1 MAENVQKRIRIGD
14 LLIDRE
20 IITQQQL
27 DNALKEQRNSGQKL
41 GRTLID
47 LGYITEKDILD
58 ALSAQMK
65 IPYVDLEQFKFDPEL
80 VKRLPETYA
89 RRYRAIVLDS
99 TGSRKDDPLLVG
111 MADPTDIYAYDA
123 ISKQLESTIKLAVVK
138 ESDLIRT
145 FALVYRR
152 TDEISNLA
160 QELGAEL
167 SEGDINLEAMVAGDD
182 ITDAPVVKLLQSLFE
197 DAIQV
202 GASDI
207 HIEPDEKVLR
217 IRQRIDGVLYE
228 QVMDQKRIANALVMR
243 LKIISGLDISEKR
256 MPQDGRF
263 NIRIKDHSVDV
274 RLSTMPVQ
282 HGESVVMRLLDQS
295 GGMLQ
300 LEKLGMPPAL
310 VKSFRNAI
318 HKPHGL
324 ILVTGATGSGK
335 STTLYA
341 ALNELNSPDKKI
353 ITAEDPVE
361 YRLPRINQVQVHT
374 KIGMDF
380 AQILRAALR
389 QDPDVIL
396 IGEMRDQVT
405 AEIGMRAAMTG
416 HLVLSTLH
424 TNDAMH
430 TLERLLDMGSE
441 GYLIASVL
449 RAIMAQRLLRRVCTS
464 CKQVAELDEL
474 QRSWLK
480 IASNGKYENQEFHK
494 GNGCTQCNGTG
505 YHGRIGI
512 YEMIEPDKT
521 MLNAIRT
528 NDIPA
533 FSQAVSENKNY
544 IPLLVSGLQ
553 LAAKGI
559 TSLDEVISF
568 AGNSYEQEEE
578 VEKTIDS
585 YSLDEL

>member
-1 MAENVQKRIRIGD
+1 MTENVRKRIRIGD
-14 LLIDRE
+14 LLIERE
-20 IITQQQL
+20 LLTKQQL
-27 DNALKEQRNSGQKL
+27 DTALAEQRNSGHKL

-47 LGYITEKDILD
+47 LGYVSEKDILNV
-58 ALSAQMK
+58 LSSQMK
-65 IPYVDLEQFKFDPEL
+65 IPYVDLEQFKFNPDL

-89 RRYRAIVLDS
+89 RRYRAIVLS
-99 TGSRKDDPLLVG
+99 GGSRKDDELLVG

-123 ISKQLESTIKLAVVK
+123 ISKQLQANIQLAVVR
-138 ESDLIRT
+138 ESELIRT
-145 FALVYRR
+145 FGLVYRR

-167 SEGDINLEAMVAGDD
+167 SEGDINLEAMVAGED

-197 DAIQV
+197 DAVQV

-256 MPQDGRF
+256 LPQDGRF

-274 RLSTMPVQ
+274 RISTMPVQ

-300 LEKLGMPPAL
+300 LEHLGMPAAM
-310 VKSFRNAI
+310 VQSFRRVI
-318 HKPHGL
+318 HAPHGL
-324 ILVTGATGSGK
+324 VLVTGATGSGK

-341 ALNELNSPDKKI
+341 ALKELNDPDKKI

-361 YRLPRINQVQVHT
+361 YRLPRINQVQVHN

-380 AQILRAALR
+380 SQILRAALR
-389 QDPDVIL
+389 QDPDIIL

-449 RAIMAQRLLRRVCTS
+449 RAIIAQRLLRRVCTS
-464 CKQVAELDEL
+464 CKQAVQLDD
-474 QRSWLK
+474 QQKTWLNTVS
-480 IASNGKYENQEFHK
+480 AGKYENAEFHK
-494 GNGCTQCNGTG
+494 GKGCTNCNDTG

-512 YEMIEPDKT
+512 YEMIEPDKA
-521 MLNAIRT
+521 MLEAIR
-528 NDIPA
+528 NGDIA
-533 FSQAVSENKNY
+533 MFSEVVNENNNY
-544 IPLLVSGLQ
+544 VPLVESGLQ
-553 LAAKGI
+553 LAAQGI
-559 TSLDEVISF
+559 TSLNEVMSFAGEYYQQEEEAEVIS
-568 AGNSYEQEEE
+568 
-578 VEKTIDS
+578 S
-585 YSLDEL
+585 YSLEEL

>member
-1 MAENVQKRIRIGD
+1 MAENVQKRIRVGD

-27 DNALKEQRNSGQKL
+27 DNALKEQRTSGQKL

-65 IPYVDLEQFKFDPEL
+65 IPYVELEQFKFNPEL

-99 TGSRKDDPLLVG
+99 TGSRKDDALLVG

-182 ITDAPVVKLLQSLFE
+182 VTDAPVVKLLQSLFE

-256 MPQDGRF
+256 LPQDGRF

-300 LEKLGMPPAL
+300 LEHLGMPAAL
-310 VKSFRNAI
+310 IKSFRNVI

-341 ALNELNSPDKKI
+341 ALNELNHPDKKI

-389 QDPDVIL
+389 QDPDIIL

-449 RAIMAQRLLRRVCTS
+449 RAIVAQRLLRRVCTS
-464 CKQVAELDEL
+464 CKQVVKLDE
-474 QRSWLK
+474 QQSSWLN
-480 IASNGKYENQEFHK
+480 IAANGKYHDQEFYK

-533 FSQAVSENKNY
+533 FSKAVNESKNY
-544 IPLLVSGLQ
+544 VPLLVSGLQ

-559 TSLDEVISF
+559 TSLDEVMSF

-578 VEKTIDS
+578 REETIDS

>member
-1 MAENVQKRIRIGD
+1 VTENVRKRIRIGD
-14 LLIDRE
+14 LLIERE
-20 IITQQQL
+20 LLTKQQL
-27 DNALKEQRNSGQKL
+27 DTALAEQRNSGHKL

-47 LGYITEKDILD
+47 LGYVSEKDILNV
-58 ALSAQMK
+58 LSSQMK
-65 IPYVDLEQFKFDPEL
+65 IPYVDLEQFKFNPDL

-89 RRYRAIVLDS
+89 RRYRAIVLS
-99 TGSRKDDPLLVG
+99 GGSRKDDELLVG

-123 ISKQLESTIKLAVVK
+123 ISKQLQANIQLAVVR
-138 ESDLIRT
+138 ESELIRT
-145 FALVYRR
+145 FGLVYRR

-167 SEGDINLEAMVAGDD
+167 SEGDINLEAMVAGED

-197 DAIQV
+197 DAVQV

-256 MPQDGRF
+256 LPQDGRF

-274 RLSTMPVQ
+274 RISTMPVQ

-300 LEKLGMPPAL
+300 LEHLGMPAAM
-310 VKSFRNAI
+310 VQSFRRVI
-318 HKPHGL
+318 HAPHGL
-324 ILVTGATGSGK
+324 VLVTGATGSGK

-341 ALNELNSPDKKI
+341 ALKELNDPDKKI

-361 YRLPRINQVQVHT
+361 YRLPRINQVQVHN

-380 AQILRAALR
+380 SQILRAALR
-389 QDPDVIL
+389 QDPDIIL

-449 RAIMAQRLLRRVCTS
+449 RAIIAQRLLRRVCTS
-464 CKQVAELDEL
+464 CKQAVQLDD
-474 QRSWLK
+474 QQKTWLNTVS
-480 IASNGKYENQEFHK
+480 AGKYENAEFHK
-494 GNGCTQCNGTG
+494 GKGCTNCNDTG

-512 YEMIEPDKT
+512 YEMIEPDKA
-521 MLNAIRT
+521 MLEAIR
-528 NDIPA
+528 NGDIA
-533 FSQAVSENKNY
+533 MFSEVVNENNNY
-544 IPLLVSGLQ
+544 VPLVESGLQ
-553 LAAKGI
+553 LAAQGI
-559 TSLDEVISF
+559 TSLNEVMSFAGEYYQQEEEAEVIS
-568 AGNSYEQEEE
+568 
-578 VEKTIDS
+578 S
-585 YSLDEL
+585 YSLEEL